1 MSESAQTIRFEA
13 EVVRFDGPGGWHGV
27 FLDEE
32 AAARA
37 RFFGH
42 LNALGAIAVQVQ
54 IGTSTVKTSLF
65 PDRKRATYLLP
76 LKAELRR
83 REGLIEGCMISV
95 LLTVDS

>member
-1 MSESAQTIRFEA
+1 MSESRQTIRFEA
-13 EVVRFDGPGGWHGV
+13 EVMRFDGPGGWHAV

-37 RFFGH
+37 RFFGRP
-42 LNALGAIAVQVQ
+42 NALGAIAVQVQ
-54 IGTSTVKTSLF
+54 IGASTVRTSLF

-83 REGLIEGCMISV
+83 REGLVKGCHISV
-95 LLTVDS
+95 LLTVDG

>member
-1 MSESAQTIRFEA
+1 MSESGQTIRFEA
-13 EVVRFDGPGGWHGV
+13 EVVRFDAPGGWHGV

-42 LNALGAIAVQVQ
+42 PNALGAIAVQVQ
-54 IGTSTVKTSLF
+54 IGTSTAKTSLF
-65 PDRKRATYLLP
+65 PEKRATYLLP

-83 REGLIEGCMISV
+83 RESITEGCMISV